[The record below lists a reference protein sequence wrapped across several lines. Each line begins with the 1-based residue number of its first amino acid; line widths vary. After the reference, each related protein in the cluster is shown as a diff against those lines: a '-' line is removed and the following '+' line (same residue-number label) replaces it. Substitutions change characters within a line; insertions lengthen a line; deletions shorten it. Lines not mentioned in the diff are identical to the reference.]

1 MKVVTDLSLTS
12 ASCRPNHG
20 WQPAVLFRGGEQG
33 VLFTPSQGAVL
44 FSDPEGTVT
53 AQFGGSVALMNDASG
68 NGVNAVQATASA
80 RPIYGRV
87 PATGRCNLLT
97 ETETL
102 DSGTWV
108 VTEAT
113 TAPEGD
119 GVVSITPSTNK
130 TAHSAYLI
138 DFMEWADNGDYTY
151 SIEVKGTD
159 TGVFDIVRFSSREK
173 GNTFPGVWVDLMDG
187 SKEDRQSPTATT
199 VTDMGDGWYRITLT
213 ANAGTG
219 AATALFQIV
228 LANGGTSSFAG
239 DGSAAL
245 LVRKPQAEVG
255 TSATDYQRVGSTYD
269 VTEDGVRSLA
279 YLFDDGVDDAL
290 NATLPDL
297 GTDATLAYASD
308 QGVTIQTGQ
317 TIGAGA
323 FDVLRD
329 DMLFGMVVID
339 RALTTAENA
348 RLTAWLN
355 HKAGDY
361 A

>member
-1 MKVVTDLSLTS
+1 MKIVTGLSLTS

-20 WQPAVLFRGGEQG
+20 WQPTVLFRGGEQG
-33 VLFTPSQGAVL
+33 ALFTPSQGAAL

-68 NGVNAVQATASA
+68 KSVNAVQATASA

-87 PATGRCNLLT
+87 PAMGRRNLLE

-102 DSGTWV
+102 VSGIWT

-130 TAHSAYLI
+130 TAHSAYLV
-138 DFMEWADNGDYTY
+138 DFTTWDDNGDYTY
-151 SIEVKGTD
+151 SIEVKGSD
-159 TGVFDIVRFSSREK
+159 TGVFDIVRFASRDK
-173 GNTFPGVWVDLMDG
+173 GNTFPGVWVDLTDG

-228 LANGGTSSFAG
+228 LASGGTSSFAG

-245 LVRKPQAEVG
+245 LVRKPQAEAG
-255 TSATDYQRVGSTYD
+255 ATATDYQRVGSTHD

-279 YLFDDGVDDAL
+279 YLYADGDDEL
-290 NATLPDL
+290 EATLPDL
-297 GTDATLAYASD
+297 GTDATVAYASD

-339 RALTTAENA
+339 RALTTAETA

-355 HKAGDY
+355 HKGGEY